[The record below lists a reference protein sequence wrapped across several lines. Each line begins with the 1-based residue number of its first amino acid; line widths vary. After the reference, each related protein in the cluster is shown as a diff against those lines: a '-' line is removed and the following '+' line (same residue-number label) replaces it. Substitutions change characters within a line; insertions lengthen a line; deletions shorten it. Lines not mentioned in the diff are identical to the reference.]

1 MTIKEQKAIAEIS
14 PVVRVELPTRQNRN
28 TWL

>member
-1 MTIKEQKAIAEIS
+1 MTIEEQMAIAEIS
-14 PVVRVELPTRQNRN
+14 PAVRVELPTRQNRN